1 MVPKMELT
9 ENAAEK
15 LKGKFVYYGHK
26 SSAHW
31 LLGRVKTIAVY
42 KVGPKKGK
50 IREVRISTQRNLM
63 DKKTGRYKTAGSVE
77 DGTWKFVTDWR
88 GPVHKTKAIREVKMG
103 KVKTMKFADWVEKY
117 A

>member
-1 MVPKMELT
+1 
-9 ENAAEK
+9 
-15 LKGKFVYYGHK
+15 
-26 SSAHW
+26 
-31 LLGRVKTIAVY
+31 
-42 KVGPKKGK
+42 
-50 IREVRISTQRNLM
+50 M